1 MAEKLHLREF
11 LQEDQ
16 EPFLL
21 KHYISERRSQ
31 LKRVTPSPNSTLPQ
45 QLKKNPQNSNFPL
58 NKCFLTSLQNATKS
72 PLLLSPKK
80 STPLTLR
87 PSNAKTASLLLE
99 AALRIHTNKNAKP
112 KPKPNRALGIFG
124 SLFKKLTN
132 RKRET
137 IEGGAVAKVNKD
149 SDDDDVVVVGSC
161 EVGFTCS
168 CNGRPSSAVWSESNE
183 DKSLDLESSS
193 SGNSFDDS
201 VVEEIEFLNKGKL
214 INADDHG
221 FFCQSPFRFS
231 LQRSPDYSGRRT
243 PVFSSPAAAPCR
255 RKTEDKEINGAD
267 GVNKFHSGEEEEDK
281 EQCSPVS
288 VLDPPF
294 DDDNDDGHDHDN
306 GDDVFDLDCSYAN
319 VQRTKQHLLDRL
331 CRFEKLA
338 ELDPVELEKRMLDHE
353 DREYETFTEEDDDH
367 EDVDSE
373 TACEENI
380 LRGEMFEILCCRS
393 SVQQD
398 TQQAQAEDLKRL
410 VYDLIKEE
418 ETTQVNNNCSDMV
431 IRRVLRKLELWKEVE
446 SNTIDMMIEEDFSRE
461 QCRWKKNDEH
471 TKELAVEVELAIFC
485 FLVEE
490 LSEELLIC

>member
-1 MAEKLHLREF
+1 VSLRPGHHTPTILHLQPFYNFHKRKRKSASLKFDYYLIITRSSPLHTSFSPRYSNPSRFESPSFLIPFSLFFVLYPKKRFTKLKVETSSIFTMAEKLHLREF

-137 IEGGAVAKVNKD
+137 LEGVLVKVKD
-149 SDDDDVVVVGSC
+149 SDDDVVVVGSC
-161 EVGFTCS
+161 EVGFSCS

-193 SGNSFDDS
+193 SGHSFDDS
-201 VVEEIEFLNKGKL
+201 VAEEIEFLNKRKHVTDS
-214 INADDHG
+214 ACFDDDDDHG
-221 FFCQSPFRFS
+221 FFCESPFRFS
-231 LQRSPDYSGRRT
+231 LQRSPGYSGRHT
-243 PVFSSPAAAPCR
+243 PDFSSPAASPCR
-255 RKTEDKEINGAD
+255 RKTE
-267 GVNKFHSGEEEEDK
+267 V
-281 EQCSPVS
+281 C
-288 VLDPPF
+288 PF
-294 DDDNDDGHDHDN
+294 
-306 GDDVFDLDCSYAN
+306 
-319 VQRTKQHLLDRL
+319 
-331 CRFEKLA
+331 
-338 ELDPVELEKRMLDHE
+338 P
-353 DREYETFTEEDDDH
+353 
-367 EDVDSE
+367 
-373 TACEENI
+373 
-380 LRGEMFEILCCRS
+380 
-393 SVQQD
+393 
-398 TQQAQAEDLKRL
+398 
-410 VYDLIKEE
+410 
-418 ETTQVNNNCSDMV
+418 
-431 IRRVLRKLELWKEVE
+431 
-446 SNTIDMMIEEDFSRE
+446 
-461 QCRWKKNDEH
+461 
-471 TKELAVEVELAIFC
+471 
-485 FLVEE
+485 
-490 LSEELLIC
+490 